1 MENKKPQVTVLTLVY
16 NGLPYLKDS
25 IESTLNQSYKDFKF
39 LILDDASP
47 DPNVSELIKS
57 FRDERIEYVRNENN
71 MGVSDSF
78 NKALQLIDTPYTIR
92 IDQDDVNTLRAARR
106 G

>member
-1 MENKKPQVTVLTLVY
+1 M
-16 NGLPYLKDS
+16 
-25 IESTLNQSYKDFKF
+25 
-39 LILDDASP
+39 ILDDASP

-92 IDQDDVNTLRAARR
+92 IDQDDVNTPDRVKDQIDFLEKNAKKIM
-106 G
+106 